1 MQKIMF
7 NDAMALTEATLCG
20 RKTNTRRDE
29 LTEEQQGQLE
39 GFERQ
44 GLKPVIIDNHIVV
57 VDYIGVL
64 VFKKKTRYKVGEI
77 VAVAQSYKDV
87 DSFYKEAFRSK
98 NAIKGQMITGVG
110 YDNVSDKDIRT
121 WLNTRK
127 SYEGTKSW
135 TNKMFVCA
143 SRMPYHIR
151 ITDIRIER
159 LQDISDDDCMKEGIT
174 YKEVSATKPYG
185 IYTGKRMICLGETPR
200 KAFAAL
206 IGKVSGKGT
215 WERNPYVVVYDYE
228 LVK

>member
-7 NDAMALTEATLCG
+7 NDAVSLTEATLHG

-29 LTEEQQGQLE
+29 LTKEQQGQLE

-77 VAVAQSYKDV
+77 VAVAQSYKDACV
-87 DSFYKEAFRSK
+87 RFIPEEDEEFGCHEFPAEQT
-98 NAIKGQMITGVG
+98 NGW
-110 YDNVSDKDIRT
+110 N
-121 WLNTRK
+121 
-127 SYEGTKSW
+127 
-135 TNKMFVCA
+135 NKMYVRA
-143 SRMPYHIR
+143 SRMPHHIR
-151 ITDIRIER
+151 ITDIRIDR
-159 LQDISDDDCMKEGIT
+159 LQDISDEDCMKEGIT
-174 YKEVSATKPYG
+174 YIENSPFDYYG
-185 IYTGKRMICLGETPR
+185 IKSSLLIHSLGSTPR
-200 KAFAAL
+200 EAFAAL